1 MTMIK
6 PMLGIAVDTTKL
18 VFPIYASPKL
28 DGIRVIIKDNQV
40 LSRNGKLIPNVF
52 IQSLLKSYH
61 GLDGELIVGHP
72 THPNVF
78 QLTTSGVM
86 SIEGTPNVC
95 LYVFDCWY
103 AEGGIDTRYN
113 EVLKITRNSSKA
125 DIEVVPQ
132 IIINSLEELYKF
144 EEDCLAKGYEGVMLR
159 YPNAP
164 YKNGRSTVKEGALL
178 KLKRFSDSE
187 AYILGMEP
195 LLRNHN
201 EPTKNALGHTER
213 SSHIYNKVADDLLGA
228 LNVKD
233 IHTGIE
239 FSIGSGFTEEQRRE
253 IWNKQVELIGSIVKY
268 KYFEVGVKDK
278 PRFPIFLGFRDK
290 RDIS

>member
-1 MTMIK
+1 MIMIK

-18 VFPIYASPKL
+18 VFPVYASPKL
-28 DGIRVIIKDNQV
+28 DGIRVIIKDGKV
-40 LSRNGKLIPNVF
+40 LSRNGKPIPNLF
-52 IQSLLKSYH
+52 IQSLLKTYH

-86 SIEGTPNVC
+86 SIKGTPNVR

-113 EVLKITRNSSKA
+113 EVLKITQNSPISG
-125 DIEVVPQ
+125 IEVVPQ
-132 IIINSLEELYKF
+132 IIVNSLEELYKF
-144 EEDCLAKGYEGVMLR
+144 EEECLAKGYEGVMLR
-159 YPNAP
+159 YPNAK
-164 YKNGRSTVKEGALL
+164 YKNGRSTIKEGALL

-187 AYILGMEP
+187 AYVLGMEP

-201 EPTKNALGHTER
+201 EAVKNALGHTER
-213 SSHIYNKVADDLLGA
+213 SSHKDNMVADSLLGA
-228 LNVKD
+228 LHVKD
-233 IHTGIE
+233 IHTDVE
-239 FSIGSGFTEEQRRE
+239 FSIGSGFTEEQRID
-253 IWNKQVELIGSIVKY
+253 IWNKQISVIGSIVKY

-278 PRFPIFLGFRDK
+278 PRFPVFCGFRDK
-290 RDIS
+290 RDMS

>member
-6 PMLGIAVDTTKL
+6 PMLGVAVDTTKL
-18 VFPIYASPKL
+18 VFPVYASPKL
-28 DGIRVIIKDNQV
+28 DGIRVIIKDGKV
-40 LSRNGKLIPNVF
+40 LSRNGKPIPNLF
-52 IQSLLKSYH
+52 IQSLLKTYH

-72 THPNVF
+72 THTNVF

-86 SIEGTPNVC
+86 SIEGTPNVR

-113 EVLKITRNSSKA
+113 EVLKITQNSPIS

-132 IIINSLEELYKF
+132 IIVNSLEELYKF
-144 EEDCLAKGYEGVMLR
+144 EEDCLEKGYEGVMLR

-187 AYILGMEP
+187 AYILDMEP

-213 SSHIYNKVADDLLGA
+213 SSHIYNKVADNLLGA

-233 IHTGIE
+233 IHTGVE

-268 KYFEVGVKDK
+268 KYFEIGVKDK
-278 PRFPIFLGFRDK
+278 PRFPIFCGFRDK
-290 RDIS
+290 RDMS

>member
-18 VFPIYASPKL
+18 VFPVYASPKL
-28 DGIRVIIKDNQV
+28 DGIRVIIKDGKV
-40 LSRNGKLIPNVF
+40 LSRNGKPIPNLF
-52 IQSLLKSYH
+52 IQSLLKTYH

-86 SIEGTPNVC
+86 SIEGTPNVR

-113 EVLKITRNSSKA
+113 EVLKITQNSPIS

-132 IIINSLEELYKF
+132 IIVNSLEELYKF
-144 EEDCLAKGYEGVMLR
+144 EEECLAKGYEGVMLR
-159 YPNAP
+159 YPNAK
-164 YKNGRSTVKEGALL
+164 YKNGRSTIKEGALL

-187 AYILGMEP
+187 AYVLGMEP

-201 EPTKNALGHTER
+201 EAVKNALGHTER
-213 SSHIYNKVADDLLGA
+213 SSHKDNMVADSLLGA
-228 LNVKD
+228 LHVKD
-233 IHTGIE
+233 IHTGVE
-239 FSIGSGFTEEQRRE
+239 FSIGSGFTEEQRID
-253 IWNKQVELIGSIVKY
+253 IWNKQISVIGSIVKY

-278 PRFPIFLGFRDK
+278 PRFPVFCGFRDK
-290 RDIS
+290 RDMS

>member
-1 MTMIK
+1 MIK

-18 VFPIYASPKL
+18 MFPVYASPKL

-40 LSRNGKLIPNVF
+40 LSRNGKLIPNTF

-86 SIEGTPNVC
+86 SIEGTPNVR

-103 AEGGIDTRYN
+103 AEGGIDSRYD
-113 EVLKITRNSSKA
+113 EVLKITRSSSTT

-159 YPNAP
+159 YPDAP

-233 IHTGIE
+233 IHTGVE

-278 PRFPIFLGFRDK
+278 PRFPVFCGFRDK

>member
-1 MTMIK
+1 MIK

-40 LSRNGKLIPNVF
+40 LSRNGKPIPNMFV
-52 IQSLLKSYH
+52 QSLLKSYH

-86 SIEGTPNVC
+86 SIEGVPNVR

-103 AEGGIDTRYN
+103 AKGGIDTRYN
-113 EVLKITRNSSKA
+113 EVLKIVWDNPIA

-144 EEDCLAKGYEGVMLR
+144 EEDCLEKGYEGVMLR

-187 AYILGMEP
+187 AVILGMEP

-201 EPTKNALGHTER
+201 EATKNALGLTER
-213 SSHIYNKVADDLLGA
+213 SSHKDNMVADDLLGS
-228 LNVKD
+228 LHVKD
-233 IHTGIE
+233 YITGVE
-239 FSIGSGFTEEQRRE
+239 FSIGSGFTEEQRRD
-253 IWNKQVELIGSIVKY
+253 IWNRQEELKGSIVKY

-278 PRFPIFLGFRDK
+278 PRFPIFLAFRDK
-290 RDIS
+290 RDMS

>member
-1 MTMIK
+1 MIK

-86 SIEGTPNVC
+86 SIEGTPNVH

-103 AEGGIDTRYN
+103 AEGGIDARYN
-113 EVLKITRNSSKA
+113 EVLKITQNSSIV

-132 IIINSLEELYKF
+132 IVINSLEELYKF

-213 SSHIYNKVADDLLGA
+213 SSHIYNKVADSLLGA

-233 IHTGIE
+233 IHTGVE

-268 KYFEVGVKDK
+268 KYFEIGVKDK
-278 PRFPIFLGFRDK
+278 PRFPIFCGFRDK
-290 RDIS
+290 RDMS

>member
-1 MTMIK
+1 MEIIK
-6 PMLGIAVDTTKL
+6 PMLATNCEIEKL
-18 VFPIYASPKL
+18 IFPLYASPKL
-28 DGIRVIIKDNQV
+28 DGIRVLITSYGV
-40 LSRNGKLIPNVF
+40 CSRNGKLIPNKF
-52 IQSLLKSYH
+52 IQELYKDYM
-61 GLDGELIVGHP
+61 GLDGELIVGSP
-72 THPNVF
+72 VAPNCF
-78 QLTTSGVM
+78 QTTTSGVM
-86 SIEGTPNVC
+86 SRDGTPNVR

-103 AEGGIDTRYN
+103 AEGGIDARYN
-113 EVLKITRNSSKA
+113 EVLKIIQNNPIV

-233 IHTGIE
+233 IHTGVE
-239 FSIGSGFTEEQRRE
+239 FNIGSGFTEEQRKE

-268 KYFEVGVKDK
+268 KYFEVGIKDK
-278 PRFPIFLGFRDK
+278 PRFPVFCGFRDK
-290 RDIS
+290 RDLS

>member
-40 LSRNGKLIPNVF
+40 LSRNGKPIPNILV
-52 IQSLLKSYH
+52 QSLLKSYH

-86 SIEGTPNVC
+86 SIEGTPNVR

-103 AEGGIDTRYN
+103 AEGGIDARYN
-113 EVLKITRNSSKA
+113 EVLKITQNSSIA

-132 IIINSLEELYKF
+132 IVINSLEELYKF
-144 EEDCLAKGYEGVMLR
+144 EEDCLEKGYEGVMLR

-233 IHTGIE
+233 IHTGVE

-268 KYFEVGVKDK
+268 KYFEIGVKDK
-278 PRFPIFLGFRDK
+278 PRFPIFCGFRDK
-290 RDIS
+290 RDMS

>member
-40 LSRNGKLIPNVF
+40 LSRNGKPIPNIFV
-52 IQSLLKSYH
+52 QSLLKSYH

-86 SIEGTPNVC
+86 SIEGTPNVR

-144 EEDCLAKGYEGVMLR
+144 EEDCLEKGYEGVMLR

-233 IHTGIE
+233 IHTGVE

-253 IWNKQVELIGSIVKY
+253 IWNKQAELIGSIVKY

-278 PRFPIFLGFRDK
+278 PRFPTFCGFRDK
-290 RDIS
+290 RDMS

>member
-18 VFPIYASPKL
+18 VFPVYASPKL

-86 SIEGTPNVC
+86 SIEGTPNIH

-103 AEGGIDTRYN
+103 AEGGIDVRYN
-113 EVLKITRNSSKA
+113 EVLKIIQNSSIA
-125 DIEVVPQ
+125 NIEVVPQ

-144 EEDCLAKGYEGVMLR
+144 EEDCLAEGYEGVMLR
-159 YPNAP
+159 YPSAP

-201 EPTKNALGHTER
+201 EPTKNALGRTER
-213 SSHIYNKVADDLLGA
+213 SSHTCNKVADDLLGA

-233 IHTGIE
+233 IHTGVE
-239 FSIGSGFTEEQRRE
+239 FSIGSGFTEEQRRD
-253 IWNKQVELIGSIVKY
+253 IWNRQEELKGSIVKY

-278 PRFPIFLGFRDK
+278 PRFPVFLSFRDK
-290 RDIS
+290 RDMS

>member
-40 LSRNGKLIPNVF
+40 LSRNGKPIPNIFV
-52 IQSLLKSYH
+52 QSLLKSYH

-86 SIEGTPNVC
+86 SIEGTPNVR

-144 EEDCLAKGYEGVMLR
+144 EEDCLEKGYEGVMLR
-159 YPNAP
+159 YPNAL

-233 IHTGIE
+233 IHTGVE

-278 PRFPIFLGFRDK
+278 PRFPIFCGFRDK
-290 RDIS
+290 RDMS

>member
-40 LSRNGKLIPNVF
+40 LSRNGKPIPNVF
-52 IQSLLKSYH
+52 VQSLLKSYH

-86 SIEGTPNVC
+86 SIEGTPNVR
-95 LYVFDCWY
+95 LYIFDCWY
-103 AEGGIDTRYN
+103 AEGGIDARYN
-113 EVLKITRNSSKA
+113 EVLKITQNSSIV

-132 IIINSLEELYKF
+132 IVINSLEELYKF

-201 EPTKNALGHTER
+201 EPIKNALGHTER
-213 SSHIYNKVADDLLGA
+213 SSHICNKTADDLLGA

-233 IHTGIE
+233 IHTGVE

-278 PRFPIFLGFRDK
+278 PRFPIFCGLRHFN
-290 RDIS
+290 DIS

>member
-6 PMLGIAVDTTKL
+6 PMLGIAADTTKL

-40 LSRNGKLIPNVF
+40 LSRNGKPIPNMFV
-52 IQSLLKSYH
+52 QSLLKSYH

-86 SIEGTPNVC
+86 SIEGTPNVR

-103 AEGGIDTRYN
+103 AEGGIDARYN
-113 EVLKITRNSSKA
+113 EVLKITQNSSIV

-132 IIINSLEELYKF
+132 IVINSLEELYKF

-187 AYILGMEP
+187 ACILGMEP

-201 EPTKNALGHTER
+201 EPIKNALGHTER
-213 SSHIYNKVADDLLGA
+213 SSHIDNKVADDLLGA

-233 IHTGIE
+233 IHTGVE
-239 FSIGSGFTEEQRRE
+239 FNIGSGFTEEQRKE

>member
-6 PMLGIAVDTTKL
+6 PMLGVAVDTTKL
-18 VFPIYASPKL
+18 MFPVYASPKL

-61 GLDGELIVGHP
+61 GLDGELIVGYP

-86 SIEGTPNVC
+86 SIEGTPNVR

-103 AEGGIDTRYN
+103 AEGGIDARYN
-113 EVLKITRNSSKA
+113 EVLKITQNSSIV

-132 IIINSLEELYKF
+132 IVINSLEELYKF

-187 AYILGMEP
+187 AHILGMEP

-233 IHTGIE
+233 IHTGVE

-268 KYFEVGVKDK
+268 KYFEIGVKDK
-278 PRFPIFLGFRDK
+278 PRFPIFCGLRHFN
-290 RDIS
+290 DIS

>member
-18 VFPIYASPKL
+18 VFPVYASPKL
-28 DGIRVIIKDNQV
+28 DGIRVIIKDGKV
-40 LSRNGKLIPNVF
+40 LSRNGKPIPNLF
-52 IQSLLKSYH
+52 IQSLLKTYH

-86 SIEGTPNVC
+86 SIEGTPNVR

-113 EVLKITRNSSKA
+113 EVLKITQNSPIS
-125 DIEVVPQ
+125 DIEVVLQ
-132 IIINSLEELYKF
+132 IIVNSLEELYKF
-144 EEDCLAKGYEGVMLR
+144 EEECLAKGYEGVMLR

-233 IHTGIE
+233 IHTGVE
-239 FSIGSGFTEEQRRE
+239 FSIGSGFTEEQRKE

>member
-40 LSRNGKLIPNVF
+40 LSRNGKLIPNVL

-72 THPNVF
+72 THTNVF

-86 SIEGTPNVC
+86 SIEGTPNVR

-103 AEGGIDTRYN
+103 AEGGIDARYN
-113 EVLKITRNSSKA
+113 EVLKIIQNNPIV

-178 KLKRFSDSE
+178 KLKRFKDSE
-187 AYILGMEP
+187 AEILSIEP

-201 EPTKNALGHTER
+201 EATKNALGHTER
-213 SSHIYNKVADDLLGA
+213 SSHKDNKIADDLLGSM
-228 LNVKD
+228 NVKD
-233 IHTGIE
+233 YYTGIE
-239 FSIGSGFTEEQRRE
+239 FSIGSGFNEEQRRDF
-253 IWNKQVELIGSIVKY
+253 WNRRDELIGSIIKY
-268 KYFEVGVKDK
+268 KSFAIGVKDK
-278 PRFPIFLGFRDK
+278 PRFPVFCGLRHFN
-290 RDIS
+290 DIS

>member
-86 SIEGTPNVC
+86 SIEGTPNVR

-103 AEGGIDTRYN
+103 AEGGIDARYN
-113 EVLKITRNSSKA
+113 EVLKITQNSSIV

-132 IIINSLEELYKF
+132 IVINSLEELYKF

-187 AYILGMEP
+187 AHILGMEP

-233 IHTGIE
+233 IHTGVE

-278 PRFPIFLGFRDK
+278 PRFPVFCGLRHFN
-290 RDIS
+290 DIS

>member
-18 VFPIYASPKL
+18 VFPVYASPKL
-28 DGIRVIIKDNQV
+28 DGIRVIIKDGKV
-40 LSRNGKLIPNVF
+40 LSRNGKPIPNLF
-52 IQSLLKSYH
+52 IQSLLKTYH

-86 SIEGTPNVC
+86 SIEGTPNVR

-113 EVLKITRNSSKA
+113 EVLKITQNSPIS

-132 IIINSLEELYKF
+132 IIVNSLEELYKF
-144 EEDCLAKGYEGVMLR
+144 EEECLAKGYEGVMLR
-159 YPNAP
+159 YPNAK

-187 AYILGMEP
+187 AYVLGMEP

-201 EPTKNALGHTER
+201 EAVKNALGHTER
-213 SSHIYNKVADDLLGA
+213 SSHKDNMVADSLLGA
-228 LNVKD
+228 LHVKD
-233 IHTGIE
+233 IHTGVE
-239 FSIGSGFTEEQRRE
+239 FSIGSGFTEEQRID
-253 IWNKQVELIGSIVKY
+253 IWNKQISIIGSIVKY

>member
-40 LSRNGKLIPNVF
+40 LSRNGKLIPNMF

-61 GLDGELIVGHP
+61 GLDGELVVGHP

-113 EVLKITRNSSKA
+113 EVLKITRNSSKT

-144 EEDCLAKGYEGVMLR
+144 EEDCLEKGYEGVMLR

-201 EPTKNALGHTER
+201 EPIKNALGHTER

-228 LNVKD
+228 LSVKD
-233 IHTGIE
+233 IHTGVE

-268 KYFEVGVKDK
+268 KYFEVGVRDK
-278 PRFPIFLGFRDK
+278 PRFPVFCGFRDK
-290 RDIS
+290 RDMS

>member
-18 VFPIYASPKL
+18 VFPVYASPKL

-61 GLDGELIVGHP
+61 GLDGELIVDHP

-86 SIEGTPNVC
+86 SIEGTPNVH

-103 AEGGIDTRYN
+103 AEGGIDVRYN
-113 EVLKITRNSSKA
+113 EVLKIIQNSSIA
-125 DIEVVPQ
+125 NIEVVPQ

-144 EEDCLAKGYEGVMLR
+144 EEDCLAEGYEGVMLR

-187 AYILGMEP
+187 AHILGMEP

-233 IHTGIE
+233 IHTGVE
-239 FSIGSGFTEEQRRE
+239 FSIGSGFTEEQRRD
-253 IWNKQVELIGSIVKY
+253 IWNRQEELKGSIVKY

-278 PRFPIFLGFRDK
+278 PRFPIFCGLRHFN
-290 RDIS
+290 DIS

>member
-18 VFPIYASPKL
+18 MFPVYASPKL

-86 SIEGTPNVC
+86 SIEGTPNVR

-103 AEGGIDTRYN
+103 AEGGIDARYN
-113 EVLKITRNSSKA
+113 EVLKITQNSSIV

-132 IIINSLEELYKF
+132 IVINSLEELYKF

-159 YPNAP
+159 YPSAP

-187 AYILGMEP
+187 AHILGMEP

-278 PRFPIFLGFRDK
+278 PRFPVFCGFRDK

>member
-40 LSRNGKLIPNVF
+40 LSRNGKPIPNVF
-52 IQSLLKSYH
+52 VQSLLKSYH

-86 SIEGTPNVC
+86 SIEGTPNVR

-103 AEGGIDTRYN
+103 AEGGIDARYN
-113 EVLKITRNSSKA
+113 EVLKITQNSSIV

-132 IIINSLEELYKF
+132 IVINSLEELYKF

-201 EPTKNALGHTER
+201 KPTKNALGHTER

-233 IHTGIE
+233 IHTGVE

-278 PRFPIFLGFRDK
+278 PRFPIFCGLRHFN
-290 RDIS
+290 DIS

>member
-40 LSRNGKLIPNVF
+40 LSRNGKPIPNVF
-52 IQSLLKSYH
+52 VQSLLKSYH

-86 SIEGTPNVC
+86 SIEGTPNVR

-103 AEGGIDTRYN
+103 AEGGIDARYN
-113 EVLKITRNSSKA
+113 EVLKITQNSSIV

-132 IIINSLEELYKF
+132 IVINSLEELYKF

-233 IHTGIE
+233 IHTGVE

>member
-40 LSRNGKLIPNVF
+40 LSRNGKPIPNVF

-86 SIEGTPNVC
+86 SIEGTPNVR

-103 AEGGIDTRYN
+103 AEGGIDARYD
-113 EVLKITRNSSKA
+113 EVLKITRSSSIA

-132 IIINSLEELYKF
+132 IIINSLEELYEF

-159 YPNAP
+159 YPDAL

-201 EPTKNALGHTER
+201 EPIKNALGHTER
-213 SSHIYNKVADDLLGA
+213 SSHICNKVADNLLGA

-253 IWNKQVELIGSIVKY
+253 IWNKKVELIGSTVKY
-268 KYFEVGVKDK
+268 KYFEIGVKDK
-278 PRFPIFLGFRDK
+278 PRFPIFCGFRDK
-290 RDIS
+290 RDMS

>member
-40 LSRNGKLIPNVF
+40 LSRNGKTIPNIFV
-52 IQSLLKSYH
+52 QSLLKSYH

-86 SIEGTPNVC
+86 SIEGTPNVR

-103 AEGGIDTRYN
+103 AEGGIDARYN
-113 EVLKITRNSSKA
+113 EVLKITQNNSIV

-132 IIINSLEELYKF
+132 IVINSLEELYKF

-233 IHTGIE
+233 IHTGVE

>member
-18 VFPIYASPKL
+18 MFPVYASPKL

-40 LSRNGKLIPNVF
+40 LSRNGKLIPNMF

-86 SIEGTPNVC
+86 SIEGTPNVR

-103 AEGGIDTRYN
+103 AEGGIDARYN
-113 EVLKITRNSSKA
+113 EVLKITQNSSIV

-132 IIINSLEELYKF
+132 IVINSLEELYKF

-187 AYILGMEP
+187 AHILGMEP

-233 IHTGIE
+233 IHTGVE

-278 PRFPIFLGFRDK
+278 PRFPVFCGLRHFN
-290 RDIS
+290 DIS

>member
-40 LSRNGKLIPNVF
+40 LSRNGKPIPNMFV
-52 IQSLLKSYH
+52 QSLLKSYH

-86 SIEGTPNVC
+86 SVEGVPNVR

-103 AEGGIDTRYN
+103 AKGGIDTRYN
-113 EVLKITRNSSKA
+113 EVLKIVWDNPIA

-132 IIINSLEELYKF
+132 IIINSLEELYEF
-144 EEDCLAKGYEGVMLR
+144 EEDCLEKGYEGVMLR

-187 AYILGMEP
+187 AVILGMEP

-201 EPTKNALGHTER
+201 EATKNALGLTER
-213 SSHIYNKVADDLLGA
+213 SSHKDNMVADDLLGS
-228 LNVKD
+228 LHVKD
-233 IHTGIE
+233 YITGVE
-239 FSIGSGFTEEQRRE
+239 FSIGSGFTEEQRRD
-253 IWNKQVELIGSIVKY
+253 IWNRQEELKGSIVKY

-278 PRFPIFLGFRDK
+278 PRFPVFCGFRDK
-290 RDIS
+290 RDMS

>member
-40 LSRNGKLIPNVF
+40 LSRNGKPIPNVF

-61 GLDGELIVGHP
+61 GLDGELIVGYP

-86 SIEGTPNVC
+86 SIEGTPNVR
-95 LYVFDCWY
+95 LYAFDCWY
-103 AEGGIDTRYN
+103 AEGGIDARYN
-113 EVLKITRNSSKA
+113 EVLKITQNSSIA

-178 KLKRFSDSE
+178 KLKRSSDSE

-201 EPTKNALGHTER
+201 EPIKNVLGHTER
-213 SSHIYNKVADDLLGA
+213 SSHICNKIADDLLGA

-233 IHTGIE
+233 VHTGME
-239 FSIGSGFTEEQRRE
+239 FSIGSCFTEEQRRE
-253 IWNKQVELIGSIVKY
+253 IWNKKVELIGSIVKY

-278 PRFPIFLGFRDK
+278 PRFPIFLAFRDK
-290 RDIS
+290 KDMS

>member
-1 MTMIK
+1 MAMIK
-6 PMLGIAVDTTKL
+6 PMLGVAVDTTKL
-18 VFPIYASPKL
+18 IFPVYASPKL

-40 LSRNGKLIPNVF
+40 LSRNGKPIPNVF

-86 SIEGTPNVC
+86 SIEGTPNVR

-113 EVLKITRNSSKA
+113 EVLKITQGSSIV

-144 EEDCLAKGYEGVMLR
+144 EEDCLAKGYEGVMFR

-201 EPTKNALGHTER
+201 KATKNALGHTER
-213 SSHIYNKVADDLLGA
+213 SSHKDNKIADNLLGA

-233 IHTGIE
+233 MHTGIE
-239 FSIGSGFTEEQRRE
+239 FSIGSGFTEEQRRD
-253 IWNKQVELIGSIVKY
+253 IWNKQIELIGSIVKY

-290 RDIS
+290 GDIS

>member
-40 LSRNGKLIPNVF
+40 LSRNGKTIPNIFV
-52 IQSLLKSYH
+52 QSLLKSYH

-86 SIEGTPNVC
+86 SIEGTPNVR

-103 AEGGIDTRYN
+103 AEGGIDARYN
-113 EVLKITRNSSKA
+113 EVLKITQNNSIV

-132 IIINSLEELYKF
+132 IVINSLEELYKF

-233 IHTGIE
+233 IHTGVE

-278 PRFPIFLGFRDK
+278 PRFPIFCGLRHFN
-290 RDIS
+290 DIS

>member
-18 VFPIYASPKL
+18 VFPVYASPKL
-28 DGIRVIIKDNQV
+28 DGIRVIIKDGKV
-40 LSRNGKLIPNVF
+40 LSRNGKPIPNLF
-52 IQSLLKSYH
+52 IQSLLKTYH

-86 SIEGTPNVC
+86 SIEGTPNVR

-113 EVLKITRNSSKA
+113 EVLKITQNSPIS

-132 IIINSLEELYKF
+132 IIVNSLEELYKF
-144 EEDCLAKGYEGVMLR
+144 EEECLAKGYEGVMLR
-159 YPNAP
+159 YPNAK
-164 YKNGRSTVKEGALL
+164 YKNGRSTIKEGALL

-187 AYILGMEP
+187 AYVLGMEP

-201 EPTKNALGHTER
+201 EAVKNALGHTER
-213 SSHIYNKVADDLLGA
+213 SSHKDNMVADSLLGA
-228 LNVKD
+228 LHVKD
-233 IHTGIE
+233 IHTGVE
-239 FSIGSGFTEEQRRE
+239 FSIGSGFTEEQRID
-253 IWNKQVELIGSIVKY
+253 IWNKQISVIGSIVKY
-268 KYFEVGVKDK
+268 KYFEVGVKNK

>member
-1 MTMIK
+1 MIK
-6 PMLGIAVDTTKL
+6 PMLGVNVELDKL
-18 VFPIYASPKL
+18 TYPVYMSPKL
-28 DGIRVIIKDNQV
+28 DGIRVIIKDGKV
-40 LSRNGKLIPNVF
+40 LSRNGKPIPNLF
-52 IQSLLKSYH
+52 IQSLLKTYH

-86 SIEGTPNVC
+86 SIEGTPNVR

-113 EVLKITRNSSKA
+113 EVLKITQNSPISN
-125 DIEVVPQ
+125 IEVVPQ
-132 IIINSLEELYKF
+132 IIVNSLEELYKF
-144 EEDCLAKGYEGVMLR
+144 EEECLAKGYEGVMLR
-159 YPNAP
+159 YPNAK
-164 YKNGRSTVKEGALL
+164 YKNGRSTIKEGALL

-187 AYILGMEP
+187 AYVLGMEP

-201 EPTKNALGHTER
+201 EAVKNALGHTER
-213 SSHIYNKVADDLLGA
+213 SSHKDNMVADSLLGA
-228 LNVKD
+228 LHVKD
-233 IHTGIE
+233 IHTGVE
-239 FSIGSGFTEEQRRE
+239 FSIGSGFTEEQRID
-253 IWNKQVELIGSIVKY
+253 IWNKQISVIGSIVKY

-278 PRFPIFLGFRDK
+278 PRFPVFCGFRDK